1 MAKATKLE
9 DLADRVR
16 ELERVLIGKSH
27 IRATTRQGR
36 AISFLVE
43 NLETL
48 QEIIAA
54 RKQKAGAQ
62 QFASC
67 SNT

>member
-16 ELERVLIGKSH
+16 ELERVLIGKSD

-48 QEIIAA
+48 QEIIAEHK
-54 RKQKAGAQ
+54 RL
-62 QFASC
+62 S
-67 SNT
+67 S